1 MFVAILAAN
10 FQSRKKVYILTMA
23 KELPAQTYLARLSN
37 KPGLA
42 AINGLISSFP
52 VAKVF
57 ASNAVPLM
65 IYRNDKK
72 KK

>member
-1 MFVAILAAN
+1 MLN
-10 FQSRKKVYILTMA
+10 
-23 KELPAQTYLARLSN
+23 ELPAQTYLARMSN

-52 VAKVF
+52 VVKVF

-65 IYRNDKK
+65 IYRESKNKEKK
-72 KK
+72 